1 MIEVVMPEMGES
13 VSEGTVTRWLV
24 KVGDSVDKDQP
35 LVEIST
41 DKVDAEIPSPAAGTV
56 QEIRVEEGA
65 VVMVE
70 GVLAVIATD
79 GQAAAR
85 ASAKPAKKSAGDPEP
100 PEESEF
106 AKAPP
111 EAAGV
116 VSGSGR
122 GKAPASSQAR
132 AVTTEPE
139 LEGDQEDEG
148 TDGDR
153 RLITPVARKIAESEG
168 VDLARVRGSG
178 AQGRVTREDVLKAVE
193 QRGAVPPPAPEAA
206 TASAKAA
213 ATRRASKPAAEP
225 SERRPAAA
233 PAAPR
238 EAPAPPAGDFH
249 VRPYVEGERV
259 EIEPMSRIRK
269 LTARHLSY
277 SQATSVHVT
286 TLFHIDM
293 TRIVAT
299 RERVKAAFEREH
311 GTKLTFMPFIFR
323 ALSTALRAHPKFNA
337 AIDGETIVYKKDV
350 NLGMAVALDW
360 GLIVP
365 VIHDADQASLAGLAR
380 KANDLAERARAKK
393 LKPDEVQRGTFTVTN
408 PGVFGSLFG
417 TPIINQPQVAILC
430 IGAIEKRPVVL
441 TDELGRDAIAIRNMA
456 YFALTY
462 DHRLIDGADAELFLR
477 DVKATL
483 ENDEWSELTGVGA
496 RAPRHD

>member
-1 MIEVVMPEMGES
+1 MVEVVMPEMGES

-85 ASAKPAKKSAGDPEP
+85 STAKPAKKSAS
-100 PEESEF
+100 EEQAAEQSDF

-111 EAAGV
+111 EAAGA

-122 GKAPASSQAR
+122 GK
-132 AVTTEPE
+132 EP
-139 LEGDQEDEG
+139 DEG
-148 TDGDR
+148 ANGDR
-153 RLITPVARKIAESEG
+153 RLITPVARKMAESEG
-168 VDLARVRGSG
+168 VDLATVRGSG

-193 QRGAVPPPAPEAA
+193 LRGAVPPPDAA
-206 TASAKAA
+206 AGPAKAA

-225 SERRPAAA
+225 GERRPAAA
-233 PAAPR
+233 QAAPR

-311 GTKLTFMPFIFR
+311 GTKLTFMPFVFR

-337 AIDGETIVYKKDV
+337 AIEGETIVYKKDV

-462 DHRLIDGADAELFLR
+462 DHRLIDGADAELFMR

-483 ENDEWSELTGVGA
+483 ENDEWTELTGAGQ
-496 RAPRHD
+496 RAPRND

>member
-24 KVGDSVDKDQP
+24 KVGDTVDKDQP
-35 LVEIST
+35 IVEIST

-65 VVMVE
+65 VVMVD
-70 GVLAVIATD
+70 GVLAVIATEGHGAARSSAKRASRSTSED
-79 GQAAAR
+79 ESAAA
-85 ASAKPAKKSAGDPEP
+85 SDI
-100 PEESEF
+100 

-111 EAAGV
+111 EAAGA

-122 GKAPASSQAR
+122 G
-132 AVTTEPE
+132 E
-139 LEGDQEDEG
+139 
-148 TDGDR
+148 TDPDVEADSER
-153 RLITPVARKIAESEG
+153 RLVTPVARKIAEAEG
-168 VDLARVRGSG
+168 VDLASIRGSG
-178 AQGRVTREDVLKAVE
+178 AQGRVTREDVLRAVE
-193 QRGAVPPPAPEAA
+193 QRAAAPAPAASASPPSA
-206 TASAKAA
+206 TA
-213 ATRRASKPAAEP
+213 RRAAKPAAEP

-233 PAAPR
+233 APAAPR
-238 EAPAPPAGDFH
+238 EAVPLAGDFH

-393 LKPDEVQRGTFTVTN
+393 LKPEEIQRGTFTVTN

-430 IGAIEKRPVVL
+430 IGAIEKRPIVL

-462 DHRLIDGADAELFLR
+462 DHRLIDGADAELFMR
-477 DVKATL
+477 DVKTTL
-483 ENDEWSELTGVGA
+483 ENDDWTELTGTA
-496 RAPRHD
+496 QRAPRND